1 MKFVRGFGKF
11 LFDFF
16 IGDTPELFVV
26 GVAVLAICSALL
38 HFLQVQTLVIVLL
51 PLMVFVGVLGSVLLE
66 RQRKSR

>member
-1 MKFVRGFGKF
+1 M
-11 LFDFF
+11 
-16 IGDTPELFVV
+16 GDPPELFVGGV
-26 GVAVLAICSALL
+26 GVLAICSPLL